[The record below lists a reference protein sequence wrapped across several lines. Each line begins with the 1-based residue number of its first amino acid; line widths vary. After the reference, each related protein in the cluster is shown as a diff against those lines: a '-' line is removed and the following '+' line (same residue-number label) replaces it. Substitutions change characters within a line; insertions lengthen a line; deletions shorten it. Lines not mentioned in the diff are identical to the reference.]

1 MAGGWEQGKSS
12 FPKYFPCQP
21 SPGRVRPET
30 PGPSSTGL
38 LVAMLCENGAEVGS
52 AMLGRTGTSGTP
64 IRVVWGHAWRG
75 PDLPGAGVC
84 SVPITSLI
92 ATSRPLKM
100 HQCLRGKNFRR
111 SGKFI
116 TLSSLIRRK
125 GVFFPPFVSNRGK
138 KRLFLPGDFPMGLSR
153 GANRQCPNLG
163 EKDAAPAAEKGKLS
177 TYNTGRGHGH
187 HQGCSSSVLLR

>member
-1 MAGGWEQGKSS
+1 MFSLSAFSRQD
-12 FPKYFPCQP
+12 Q
-21 SPGRVRPET
+21 T
-30 PGPSSTGL
+30 PGPSNPGIL
-38 LVAMLCENGAEVGS
+38 LVMLCLEMG
-52 AMLGRTGTSGTP
+52 LGRAGTP
-64 IRVVWGHAWRG
+64 GTPSPVVWGHAWRG
-75 PDLPGAGVC
+75 PDLLGAGVC

-125 GVFFPPFVSNRGK
+125 GGFFSPPFVSNRSK
-138 KRLFLPGDFPMGLSR
+138 KRLFLPGDSPVGLSR
-153 GANRQCPNLG
+153 GVNRQCPNLG
-163 EKDAAPAAEKGKLS
+163 EKDTAPAAEKGKLS
-177 TYNTGRGHGH
+177 TPSRGRGHGD